1 MRIPEPVNMTDKYLY
16 SIAVNLLEINSSLK
30 NIEAKMCE
38 EEMKAV
44 LSSLDDVAVE
54 DHTVERITS
63 VDIED
68 YNEDPI
74 NLESKTVVELK
85 DIAKEMGITGF
96 SNMKKGEL
104 IEVLLRGE

>member
-44 LSSLDDVAVE
+44 LSSFDDVAVE
-54 DHTVERITS
+54 EHTVERITS
-63 VDIED
+63 VDVED